1 MDHLFRSKGD
11 TAQLQ
16 RDAEAYGVILQGH
29 HLQPE
34 HFYLWADLWPV
45 VNLFMRCLTQ
55 WRTGPA
61 GVVGLDYGAVFQM
74 APLLATPLDAAMMD
88 DMQTMEI
95 HARDLLNRQL
105 RRK

>member
-16 RDAEAYGVILQGH
+16 RDAEVYGVILQSH

-34 HFYLWADLWPV
+34 HFCLWADLWPV
-45 VNLFMRCLTQ
+45 VNLFMKCLTQ
-55 WRTGPA
+55 WRSGPS
-61 GVVGLDYGAVFQM
+61 GVLGLDYGAVFLM
-74 APLLATPLDAAMMD
+74 APLLGTSLDAAMMD

-105 RRK
+105 RRG